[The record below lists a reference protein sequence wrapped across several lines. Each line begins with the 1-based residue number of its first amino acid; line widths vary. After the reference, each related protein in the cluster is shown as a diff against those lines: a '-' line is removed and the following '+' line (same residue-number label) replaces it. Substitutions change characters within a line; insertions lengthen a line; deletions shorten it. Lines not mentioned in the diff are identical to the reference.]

1 MADNPKVDIGQVLK
15 GREQIHILSAM
26 HATGVT
32 VEPYRRLGAER
43 VPAAKDP
50 DRDLTTGADYV
61 HQSKVSVWFEDESE
75 DDGFVFPSDPQ
86 IAVAGQNTI
95 AKRSVLKNF
104 GIDKS
109 RGTVKELWS
118 TGDYSITISGM
129 FISNNGQYPYN
140 DVLALRNYCEA
151 RRPLCIQ
158 AEVLLPL
165 GIRRIVVDSLSLPH
179 TNGMANQNYI
189 IQATSDD
196 DFELFVKQ

>member
-15 GREQIHILSAM
+15 GREQIHILSQM

-32 VEPYRRLGAER
+32 VEPYLRLGVER
-43 VPAAKDP
+43 VPEAKAGDIGF
-50 DRDLTTGADYV
+50 RTLV
-61 HQSKVSVWFEDESE
+61 QNQSTVSIWFEDESE
-75 DDGFVFPSDPQ
+75 DDGFVFPIDPQ
-86 IAVAGQNTI
+86 IAISGQNQI
-95 AKRSVLKNF
+95 AKRPVLKNF

-129 FISNNGQYPYN
+129 FISNDGQYPYN

-151 RRPLCIQ
+151 RRPLCIC
-158 AEVLLPL
+158 AEVLQPF
-165 GIRRIVVDSLSLPH
+165 GIRRIVVDSLTLPH
-179 TNGMANQNYI
+179 TNGMANQNYV

-196 DFELFVKQ
+196 DFELLVKQ